1 MSRMGKNIRENDR
14 VQYEETI
21 TITDEAFA
29 LLILE
34 DRWALWNQ
42 IYVKRK
48 ANFHQLLPGD
58 EDDQR
63 QENEKKEKIG
73 YNLTTYSYHGV
84 FAENFKGF
92 DPFSAIHRVNQLY
105 EKISEF
111 RATDEGKQVLKNI
124 WNYCGDKVNQGPK
137 SKKEKKDRSTVPK
150 HMRQQIVTEFSD
162 DSDDSEDDDV
172 FDENEVGVREE
183 V

>member
-1 MSRMGKNIRENDR
+1 MSRMGKNISENDR
-14 VQYEETI
+14 VQYEGAI

-48 ANFHQLLPGD
+48 ANHHQLLPGD

-63 QENEKKEKIG
+63 PENDKKEKTG
-73 YNLTTYSYHGV
+73 YNLTKYSYHGPL
-84 FAENFKGF
+84 AGNFKGF
-92 DPFSAIHRVNQLY
+92 DAFYAISRINVLY

-111 RATDEGKQVLKNI
+111 RATAEGKRVLKNI
-124 WNYCGDKVNQGPK
+124 WKYCGDKVNQGPK
-137 SKKEKKDRSTVPK
+137 RKKEKKDKSTAPK

-162 DSDDSEDDDV
+162 DSDSEDDDV
-172 FDENEVGVREE
+172 FDENEVGFREE